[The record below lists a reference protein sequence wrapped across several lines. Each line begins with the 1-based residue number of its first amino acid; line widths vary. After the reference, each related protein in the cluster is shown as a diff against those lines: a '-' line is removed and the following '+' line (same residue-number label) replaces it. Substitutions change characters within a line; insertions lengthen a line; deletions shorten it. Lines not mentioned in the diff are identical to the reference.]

1 METIVEML
9 KGILKSKYVAY
20 PLAAALFIIGL
31 LCFITMIWS
40 IYVSYRE
47 AKRTGK
53 PTSWLKI
60 TDDIRWTM
68 YCWSE
73 KDQEYVMSLPRLIY
87 FVSALLIIY
96 VVLAGKTDM
105 LTPLLGFNLSSMVSY
120 TSKRYLEGK
129 AEKEQED
136 REDKTEM
143 QELQNE
149 FQLKLAEINNS
160 LRGSSSF
167 DTSEDEEKEKEECP
181 RIEDEE

>member
-1 METIVEML
+1 MDTIIEMV
-9 KGILKSKYVAY
+9 KGILRNKYVAY
-20 PLAAALFIIGL
+20 PLAASLFIIGL

-40 IYVSYRE
+40 IYRSYSE

-73 KDQEYVMSLPRLIY
+73 KDKEYVMSLPRLIY
-87 FVSALLIIY
+87 FVSSLLIIY
-96 VVLAGKTDM
+96 VVLADKTEM
-105 LTPLLGFNLSSMVSY
+105 LTPLLGFNLSAMVSY

-129 AEKEQED
+129 SEKEQED
-136 REDKTEM
+136 RADKMERL
-143 QELQNE
+143 ELQND